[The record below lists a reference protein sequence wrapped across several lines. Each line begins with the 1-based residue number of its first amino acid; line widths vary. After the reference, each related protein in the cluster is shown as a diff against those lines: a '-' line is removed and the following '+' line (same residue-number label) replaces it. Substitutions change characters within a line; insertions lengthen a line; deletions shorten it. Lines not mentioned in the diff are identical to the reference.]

1 MIKADT
7 DTKKTDTEE
16 TKEKNRISDKTVIR
30 LLIAIIIILLIYILG
45 MQAVDIL
52 NNNITY
58 ETQVTAEETI
68 IENTTEAVNN
78 KVNINSDNI
87 FELTS
92 LKGIGKAK
100 AEAIIEYRKENG
112 DFISIDELKEVPGIG
127 DSLFEQIKNSITVE

>member
-16 TKEKNRISDKTVIR
+16 TKEKNKISDKTVIR

-52 NNNITY
+52 NNIPY

-92 LKGIGKAK
+92 LKGIGNAK

>member
-45 MQAVDIL
+45 MQALDIL
-52 NNNITY
+52 NNIPY

>member
-52 NNNITY
+52 NNIPY